1 MKPGLIPLSVAFGWL
16 LHAPLAVASC
26 WVPVPAL
33 SHIVFHTT
41 QAGAPF
47 QGTFHDY
54 SGLVCIDRGAD
65 SHIRVSLRTAS
76 VDTQLP
82 ELDEALRGPDFFDVS
97 RWPQALFESQAI
109 TALGNGHY
117 QATGKLTLRNMT
129 HQVSVPFTFKP
140 TADGRAQLGGQLVIQ
155 RLDYD
160 IGLGQWADTRWVGNK
175 VEVRF
180 SVVVK
185 PVASK

>member
-1 MKPGLIPLSVAFGWL
+1 MKSWLMPLSAAIWGVL
-16 LHAPLAVASC
+16 YAPLAAASC

-33 SHIVFHTT
+33 SHIEFNTT

-54 SGLVCIDRGAD
+54 TGLVCIDGGAD
-65 SHIRVSLRTAS
+65 NQIRVSLRTAS

-97 RWPQALFESQAI
+97 RWPQALFESQTI
-109 TALGNGHY
+109 TALGNGRY

-129 HQVSVPFTFKP
+129 HRVSVPFTFKP
-140 TADGRAQLGGQLVIQ
+140 TADGRAQLEGQLVIK

-160 IGLGQWADTRWVGNK
+160 IGLGQWADTRWVGNQ

-180 SVVVK
+180 SVVVR
-185 PVASK
+185 PAASK